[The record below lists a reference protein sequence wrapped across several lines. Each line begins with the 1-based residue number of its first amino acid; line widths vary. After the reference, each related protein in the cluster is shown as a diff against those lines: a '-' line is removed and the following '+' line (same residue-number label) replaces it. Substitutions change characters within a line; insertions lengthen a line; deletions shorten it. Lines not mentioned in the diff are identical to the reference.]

1 MKPTKMLRPRYALTL
16 LLVCCAASL
25 FVQTSPAQTSAAQS
39 SPAQTAP
46 EPQLSVRDAATQQAT
61 AAASSFDQVVDRA
74 IEREHFFM
82 AQMKQLH
89 PLVETYLQNL
99 RQDKELDTPVPRS
112 DVYFLG
118 RLDMSEG
125 TDDRTFTSP
134 TTAGL
139 GKRMLSK
146 LSNEFAFKFY
156 PLGFAQ
162 MVVLD
167 QDFQRKYYDF
177 TFVRREFLGEVRCI
191 VMDVAPKKDTGTGRF
206 LGRVW
211 IEDQDYNI
219 VRFNGT
225 YFPHPRYSYYL
236 HFDSWR
242 QNLRPGG
249 VWLPSLI

>member
-1 MKPTKMLRPRYALTL
+1 MKPTKMLRSLFALFAL
-16 LLVCCAASL
+16 SLVCCA
-25 FVQTSPAQTSAAQS
+25 TSVFAQTTRAQAA
-39 SPAQTAP
+39 PA
-46 EPQLSVRDAATQQAT
+46 PQLSTRDAAAQQAS

-74 IEREHFFM
+74 VEREHFFM

-99 RQDKELDTPVPRS
+99 KEDKDINAPVPSS

-125 TDDRTFTSP
+125 TDDRAFTSP
-134 TTAGL
+134 TTSGL

-146 LSNEFAFKFY
+146 LSSVYTMKFL

-162 MVVLD
+162 MVILD
-167 QDFQRKYYDF
+167 QDFQRRNYDF

-191 VMDVAPKKDTGTGRF
+191 VMDVAPKKDAPRGSF
-206 LGRVW
+206 LGRIWV
-211 IEDQDYNI
+211 EDQDFNI

-225 YFPHPRYSYYL
+225 YSP
-236 HFDSWR
+236 
-242 QNLRPGG
+242 
-249 VWLPSLI
+249 